1 MGKARLL
8 ATATLFFLSAVM
20 VQAQEKTKF
29 QIEDGLKALGISVP
43 ATSKDGKHAVVRLS
57 GRADRLGVNHD
68 RFADPTYI
76 QKNTARYLLINTESG
91 EEKELLP
98 PGSQV
103 SGFFFSHDDS
113 KLAYIQLADQRYQL
127 FVYDMNRNR
136 HRQIKPKTNLELS
149 NQFLMWYPDDSA
161 VITGMRADGWRA
173 KSDSMYK
180 ELAEGPITIQ
190 TSDSSTLAWD
200 RVWIQSSKTHL
211 ASVDLSNRQVTLLTD
226 EGSHGQLNLEENA
239 EYLAYTKTH
248 QVRTDYNRSGDSEY
262 EVVKLTLS
270 DSSLDT
276 LYERSKDRPNW
287 NWNDAGTM
295 YAYAKKGKIYVQNA
309 DTSAPVEVTA
319 GAYEYIADEDTTE
332 LKFSVMRWHPQD
344 ESILLR
350 SEKGYHL
357 SGLDSGSVDMVY
369 TFPEK
374 QNEAPRRSVAHW
386 SQDGTH
392 LYMSYSARDKWER
405 GITRYNLET
414 REMEDLRIDG
424 DLYSGWV
431 FPDESDMILFEQSDG
446 VQPNE
451 LFVADAQMQNIRQLT
466 QVNDWAANKQL
477 ATSELIQYT
486 DIDGDTLYGVLY
498 YPVDYEEGK
507 RYPLVAYVYETFFN
521 NGFNAFINILTAQNY
536 FVIRP
541 SVDLERGY
549 PGEAWMK
556 GVMPVINKLVDR
568 GLVDPNKL
576 GVQGISYGGYASNLL
591 ITQTDRF
598 AAAVNTSG
606 KVNIISFLGDSPKIT
621 TRNYDAAE
629 VGQDR
634 IGQSLW
640 EAEDKYIAHS
650 AVMYADRIET
660 PLLMLTGEGDW
671 NVPETNQRE
680 MYYALRRLDKKVKW
694 VHYRFGGHGAGRAG
708 RVEDY
713 YHHWETV
720 LDWYDQHF
728 YPEKDEEE
736 E

>member
-1 MGKARLL
+1 MGKSL
-8 ATATLFFLSAVM
+8 ALITAAILFISSSA

-29 QIEDGLKALGISVP
+29 EIEDGLKALGISVP
-43 ATSKDGKHAVVRLS
+43 TTSKDGKHAVVRVA

-68 RFADPTYI
+68 RFADPTYV
-76 QKNTARYLLINTESG
+76 QKNTARFLLIDTESG
-91 EEKELLP
+91 EQKELLP
-98 PGSQV
+98 SGSQV
-103 SGFFFSHDDS
+103 SGLFFSNDDS
-113 KLAYIQLADQRYQL
+113 KIAYLKLVDQRYQL
-127 FVYDMNRNR
+127 FVYDVDRNR
-136 HRQIKPKTNLELS
+136 HRQIRLKTDLELS
-149 NQFLMWYPDDSA
+149 DFFLYWHPDDSA
-161 VITGMRADGWRA
+161 IIVGLRAENWRA
-173 KSDSMYK
+173 KADSMYK
-180 ELAEGPITIQ
+180 ELTEGPITIQ
-190 TSDSSTLAWD
+190 TSDNSTLAWD
-200 RVWIQSSKTHL
+200 RVWSQGSKTQL
-211 ASVDLSNRQVTLLTD
+211 ASVNVSNRDVTVLTD
-226 EGSHGQLNLEENA
+226 EGNFQQLILEENA
-239 EYLAYTKTH
+239 EYLTYGKSH
-248 QVRTDYNRSGDSEY
+248 RVRTDYGRTGDSEF
-262 EVVKLTLS
+262 EVIKLYLS
-270 DSSLDT
+270 DMTQDT
-276 LYERSKDRPNW
+276 LYERSEDRPNW
-287 NWNDAGTM
+287 NWNNAGNT
-295 YAYAKKGKIYVQNA
+295 YAYTEKGKVFLQKA
-309 DTSAPVEVTA
+309 DTSEAVEITK

-332 LKFSVMRWHPQD
+332 LQFSVIRWHPQD

-357 SGLDSGSVDMVY
+357 SGLDSGSVEMVY
-369 TFPEK
+369 TFPK
-374 QNEAPRRSVAHW
+374 NPDQAPRRSIAHW
-386 SQDGTH
+386 SQDGTY

-414 REMEDLRIDG
+414 QSMEDLRIDG

-431 FPDESDMILFEQSDG
+431 FPEESDVILFEQSDG

-451 LFVADAQMQNIRQLT
+451 LFVANAEMQNIRQLT
-466 QVNDWAANKQL
+466 QVNDWSANKQL
-477 ATSELIQYT
+477 ATSELVQYT

-576 GVQGISYGGYASNLL
+576 GVQGISYGGYAANLL

-650 AVMYADRIET
+650 AVMYADRIKT

-694 VHYRFGGHGAGRAG
+694 VHYRYGGHGAGRAG

-720 LDWYDQHF
+720 LDWYDEHF
-728 YPEKDEEE
+728 FPEEDED
-736 E
+736 

>member
-1 MGKARLL
+1 MGKSL
-8 ATATLFFLSAVM
+8 TLTIAAILVICSSA

-29 QIEDGLKALGISVP
+29 EVEDGLKALGISVP
-43 ATSKDGKHAVVRLS
+43 ATSKDGKYAVVRLA

-68 RFADPTYI
+68 RFADPTYV
-76 QKNTARYLLINTESG
+76 QKSTAHFLLIDTESG
-91 EEKELLP
+91 DQKDLLP
-98 PGSQV
+98 AGSQANN
-103 SGFFFSHDDS
+103 FEFSNDDS
-113 KLAYIQLADQRYQL
+113 KIAYYKLVDQRYQL
-127 FVYDMNRNR
+127 FVYDVNRNR
-136 HRQIKPKTNLELS
+136 HRQVKLKTDLELS
-149 NQFLMWYPDDSA
+149 NQYLIWYPDDSA
-161 VITGMRADGWRA
+161 VIVGMRADGWRA

-180 ELAEGPITIQ
+180 ELAEGPISIQ
-190 TSDSSTLAWD
+190 TSDSTTLAWD
-200 RVWIQSSKTHL
+200 RVWFQGSKTHL
-211 ASVDLSNRQVTLLTD
+211 ASVNVSNRNVTVLTD
-226 EGSHGQLNLEENA
+226 EGSFGQLILEENA
-239 EYLAYTKTH
+239 GYLTYGKGH
-248 QVRTDYNRSGDSEY
+248 QMRTDYERSGDSEF
-262 EVVKLTLS
+262 EVIKLNLS
-270 DSSLDT
+270 DMTQDT
-276 LYERSKDRPNW
+276 LYERSEDRPNW
-287 NWNDAGTM
+287 NWNDAGNT
-295 YAYAKKGKIYVQNA
+295 YAYAKKGKVYLQKA
-309 DTSAPVEVTA
+309 DASDPVEITA

-332 LKFSVMRWHPQD
+332 LRFSVMRWHPQD

-357 SGLDSGSVDMVY
+357 SGLDSGSVELVY

-374 QNEAPRRSVAHW
+374 PNEAPRRSIAHW
-386 SQDGTH
+386 SQDGTY

-405 GITRYNLET
+405 GITRYNLDT
-414 REMEDLRIDG
+414 QSMENLRIDDG
-424 DLYSGWV
+424 LYSGWV
-431 FPDESDMILFEQSDG
+431 FPEESEVILFEQSDG
-446 VQPNE
+446 VHPNE
-451 LFVADAQMQNIRQLT
+451 LFIANTQMQNVRQLT

-477 ATSELIQYT
+477 ATSELMRYT

-507 RYPLVAYVYETFFN
+507 RYPLVAYVYETFFD

-650 AVMYADRIET
+650 AVMYADRIKT
-660 PLLMLTGEGDW
+660 PLLMMTGEGDW

-680 MYYALRRLDKKVKW
+680 MYYALRRLNKKVKW
-694 VHYRFGGHGAGRAG
+694 VHYRYGGHGAGRAG

-713 YHHWETV
+713 YHHWQTV
-720 LDWYDQHF
+720 LDWYDEHF
-728 YPEKDEEE
+728 FPKDDED
-736 E
+736 